1 MALALKQP
9 REASGGAPSIDGWM
23 FWRVR
28 DEKTG
33 DLVTLKEIRRRAAQE
48 L

>member
-1 MALALKQP
+1 MALAVKP
-9 REASGGAPSIDGWM
+9 PGEASDRAPSIDGWM
-23 FWRVR
+23 SWRVQ

-48 L
+48 F